1 MDTPEANEP
10 VSISA
15 LAAGNLHHIFSYLPP
30 KDLCRVS
37 ATCKHWRDLS
47 HDQAA
52 NRAWRYFYEQRW
64 ITLRAQEQH
73 STCWQ
78 TEYGSKMKR
87 VSCWSRKHYQQDSLY
102 GHSSGVQCLG
112 IMRGHGVAATGSSD
126 RTVKVW
132 DMRAGMPLATS
143 KLHGGTVRC
152 LAVDEDMLISGSS
165 DHKLRVWLADRNSK
179 AGFDLSDPIRLVKGG
194 HTGPV
199 AAVALDGQCIYSG
212 SWDYSVRVWHRSSL
226 TMAGVVPFDD
236 WVFSLASR
244 GDHLLAGI
252 SSRLHVLDVHTL
264 KPLKRI
270 WHQAGAVTNV
280 EGTKDGRIAFSGAQD
295 GRILAHDLRLP
306 DASATI
312 ATLWETSAGVGSLT
326 LEDPWLAAALSD
338 GTVAL
343 LNTEVAM
350 RQRHHGRPSS
360 ASLPPR
366 RVFQLPGG
374 AAYCADLADQ
384 WLIAGSES
392 GMTCSWDFTRAE
404 EKEQQVRAAKAARGK
419 ARQQKAE
426 RHSQR
431 LTQQREK
438 AAMALARLTANPLEA
453 DANEQ
458 ERDSA
463 QEHGSMEGSSVSDE
477 HMGIAANQACSH
489 DSRAAHMNASA
500 EPILDAR
507 DRAEAWQMPNR
518 YCSQAEH
525 RQTAALQGARSLP
538 VTIRHHAQS
547 QSAEHEKC
555 DMQAESASPMQ
566 VGSAPMRRLAGVAGY
581 SRHMTVPGPL
591 LHSCA
596 IESRRDSPSSM
607 QSWQIVRP
615 RPVKSERAVTQGL
628 SPIDV
633 QA

>member
-1 MDTPEANEP
+1 
-10 VSISA
+10 
-15 LAAGNLHHIFSYLPP
+15 
-30 KDLCRVS
+30 
-37 ATCKHWRDLS
+37 
-47 HDQAA
+47 
-52 NRAWRYFYEQRW
+52 
-64 ITLRAQEQH
+64 
-73 STCWQ
+73 
-78 TEYGSKMKR
+78 MKR

-143 KLHGGTVRC
+143 KLH
-152 LAVDEDMLISGSS
+152 
-165 DHKLRVWLADRNSK
+165 
-179 AGFDLSDPIRLVKGG
+179 DPVRLVKGG

-244 GDHLLAGI
+244 GEHLLAGV
-252 SSRLHVLDVHTL
+252 SSRLHVLDVTTL

-280 EGTKDGRIAFSGAQD
+280 EGTKDGRMAFSGGQD

-306 DASATI
+306 DASATV

-350 RQRHHGRPSS
+350 RQRRHGRPSS

-366 RVFQLPGG
+366 RVLQLPGG

-384 WLIAGSES
+384 WLVAGSES
-392 GMTCSWDFTRAE
+392 GMTCSWDFSRAE
-404 EKEQQVRAAKAARGK
+404 EKEQQA
-419 ARQQKAE
+419 
-426 RHSQR
+426 
-431 LTQQREK
+431 
-438 AAMALARLTANPLEA
+438 
-453 DANEQ
+453 
-458 ERDSA
+458 
-463 QEHGSMEGSSVSDE
+463 HGSMEGSSVSDE
-477 HMGIAANQACSH
+477 HMGTAVNQACSQ
-489 DSRAAHMNASA
+489 DSRAAHMDASA
-500 EPILDAR
+500 ESILDAR

-518 YCSQAEH
+518 YCGQAEH
-525 RQTAALQGARSLP
+525 RQTAALQGARFLP
-538 VTIRHHAQS
+538 VTIRHHAQC
-547 QSAEHEKC
+547 QSAEHEKS
-555 DMQAESASPMQ
+555 DRQAESASPMQ
-566 VGSAPMRRLAGVAGY
+566 SEANNYSWRFGSN
-581 SRHMTVPGPL
+581 HDQIHQHTVSDPVPYR
-591 LHSCA
+591 S
-596 IESRRDSPSSM
+596 ES
-607 QSWQIVRP
+607 QKVH
-615 RPVKSERAVTQGL
+615 L
-628 SPIDV
+628 S
-633 QA
+633 

>member
-1 MDTPEANEP
+1 
-10 VSISA
+10 
-15 LAAGNLHHIFSYLPP
+15 
-30 KDLCRVS
+30 
-37 ATCKHWRDLS
+37 
-47 HDQAA
+47 
-52 NRAWRYFYEQRW
+52 
-64 ITLRAQEQH
+64 
-73 STCWQ
+73 
-78 TEYGSKMKR
+78 
-87 VSCWSRKHYQQDSLY
+87 
-102 GHSSGVQCLG
+102 
-112 IMRGHGVAATGSSD
+112 MRGRGVAATGSSD
-126 RTVKVW
+126 RTVKLW

-152 LAVDEDMLISGSS
+152 LAVDEDVLVSGSS
-165 DHKLRVWLADRNSK
+165 DHKLRVWLADRSSK
-179 AGFDLSDPIRLVKGG
+179 ACFDLSDPIRLVKGG

-212 SWDYSVRVWHRSSL
+212 SWDYSVRIWHRSSL

-244 GDHLLAGI
+244 GEHLLAGV
-252 SSRLHVLDVHTL
+252 SSRLHVLDVTTL
-264 KPLKRI
+264 QPLKRI

-280 EGTKDGRIAFSGAQD
+280 EGTKDGRLAFSGGQD

-384 WLIAGSES
+384 MVVAGSES
-392 GMTCSWDFTRAE
+392 GMTCSWDFSRAE

-438 AAMALARLTANPLEA
+438 AALALARLTADPL
-453 DANEQ
+453 
-458 ERDSA
+458 DSDEEECNSVQA
-463 QEHGSMEGSSVSDE
+463 HGSVESSSVSDE
-477 HMGIAANQACSH
+477 HMGTAADQACSQ
-489 DSRAAHMNASA
+489 DSRAAHVNARA

-507 DRAEAWQMPNR
+507 DWAEAWQMPNR
-518 YCSQAEH
+518 DCVQAEC
-525 RQTAALQGARSLP
+525 RQTAAVQGAQSLT

-547 QSAEHEKC
+547 QSAEHENR
-555 DMQAESASPMQ
+555 DRQAESASPTQ
-566 VGSAPMRRLAGVAGY
+566 VGSGPMRRLAGVAGY
-581 SRHMTVPGPL
+581 SSRQMTVPGPL

-596 IESRRDSPSSM
+596 IESRRNSPSSM

-615 RPVKSERAVTQGL
+615 RPVKSDRAVN
-628 SPIDV
+628 
-633 QA
+633 